1 MAHHSSS
8 ASQEDALAGL
18 LHGSRNLLATGLA
31 RLLCI
36 SFIYHLVNWTR
47 HVDTRF
53 RSQPQSAPF
62 PAIDAYRNC
71 ERTIGQRAHFVDLSN
86 LDPLNSQSIFGQ

>member
-1 MAHHSSS
+1 MA
-8 ASQEDALAGL
+8 AATFLPLA
-18 LHGSRNLLATGLA
+18 LLAYFA
-31 RLLCI
+31 SPSD
-36 SFIYHLVNWTR
+36 SFSYHLVNWTR